1 MIFSIGIACLVLG
14 ALGGITGF
22 FRATQYDIVKVRLDR
37 VARFGAVQASRG
49 GALRWAR
56 NPKRAQK
63 LAMLGYV
70 SSQADSVFMTARA
83 SVMIGA
89 GIAWFF
95 FLQLSFDVSGVAQG
109 VVIAFSLGIGIDR
122 VLDWRV
128 NVVRQE
134 IARNIPDAL
143 DLMVV
148 CVSSGQSLEV
158 TFNTVGQEMKSI
170 SPSLSREWLV
180 TSTEMAVLDS
190 PQVALT
196 NLDTRLALPEINNM
210 IATMSQ
216 ALKFGTPM
224 AEALKLIA
232 SDNRQYHMLEL
243 EEWVGKI
250 PAKMSFPLVVFI
262 MLPVVVIIVAPM
274 VLSIFQTIGQL

>member
-1 MIFSIGIACLVLG
+1 MIFSIGIGCLVLG
-14 ALGGITGF
+14 VLGAIAGF
-22 FRATQYDIVKVRLDR
+22 LHATRYDIVKVRLDR

-49 GALRWAR
+49 GVLRWAR

-63 LAMLGYV
+63 LTMLGYV
-70 SSQADSVFMTARA
+70 SSQAESIFMTARA
-83 SVMIGA
+83 SAMTCA

-95 FLQLSFDVSGVAQG
+95 SQQLSFDIGGVAQG
-109 VVIAFSLGIGIDR
+109 VVIAFSLGIAIDR

-134 IARNIPDAL
+134 IAKNIPDAL

-148 CVSSGQSLEV
+148 CVSSGQSLEA

-170 SPSLSREWLV
+170 SPPLSREWLV
-180 TSTEMAVLDS
+180 TATEMAVLDS

-196 NLDTRLALPEINNM
+196 NLDKRLALPEVNNM

>member
-1 MIFSIGIACLVLG
+1 MILPIGIVCLVLG
-14 ALGGITGF
+14 ALGGIAGF
-22 FRATQYDIVKVRLDR
+22 LYATQHDIVKVRLDR
-37 VARFGAVQASRG
+37 VSRLGAVQASRG
-49 GALRWAR
+49 RVLRWAK

-63 LAMLGYV
+63 LVMLGYV
-70 SSQADSVFMTARA
+70 SSQAESIFMTVRA
-83 SVMIGA
+83 CAMTGA
-89 GIAWFF
+89 GVAWFF
-95 FLQLSFDVSGVAQG
+95 SQQLSVDIGGVAQG
-109 VVIAFSLGIGIDR
+109 VVIAFTLGIAIDR
-122 VLDWRV
+122 ALDWRV

-134 IARNIPDAL
+134 IAKNIPDAL

-148 CVSSGQSLEV
+148 CVSSGQSLEAI
-158 TFNTVGQEMKSI
+158 FNTVGHEMKSI

-180 TSTEMAVLDS
+180 TATEMAVLDS
-190 PQVALT
+190 PQMALI
-196 NLDTRLALPEINNM
+196 NLDTRLALTEVNNM
-210 IATMSQ
+210 IITMSQ

>member
-1 MIFSIGIACLVLG
+1 MILSIGIACLVLG
-14 ALGGITGF
+14 AVGVIAGF
-22 FRATQYDIVKVRLDR
+22 LHATQYDIVKARLDR

-49 GALRWAR
+49 GILRWAR
-56 NPKRAQK
+56 NPKRAQQ

-70 SSQADSVFMTARA
+70 SSQAESIFMTARA
-83 SVMIGA
+83 SVMTGAGVVWLYSQQLSVDVGGFAQSVVIALIA
-89 GIAWFF
+89 GIA
-95 FLQLSFDVSGVAQG
+95 
-109 VVIAFSLGIGIDR
+109 IDR
-122 VLDWRV
+122 ALDWRV

-134 IARNIPDAL
+134 IAKNIPDAL

-148 CVSSGQSLEV
+148 CVSSGQSLEA

-170 SPSLSREWLV
+170 SPALSREWLV
-180 TSTEMAVLDS
+180 TATEMAVLDS

-196 NLDTRLALPEINNM
+196 NLDTRLALPEVNNM
-210 IATMSQ
+210 IVTMSQ

-224 AEALKLIA
+224 ADALKLIA
-232 SDNRQYHMLEL
+232 ADNRQYHMLEL

-274 VLSIFQTIGQL
+274 VLSLFQTLGQL

>member
-1 MIFSIGIACLVLG
+1 MIAFTLGIA
-14 ALGGITGF
+14 
-22 FRATQYDIVKVRLDR
+22 
-37 VARFGAVQASRG
+37 
-49 GALRWAR
+49 
-56 NPKRAQK
+56 
-63 LAMLGYV
+63 
-70 SSQADSVFMTARA
+70 
-83 SVMIGA
+83 
-89 GIAWFF
+89 
-95 FLQLSFDVSGVAQG
+95 
-109 VVIAFSLGIGIDR
+109 IDR
-122 VLDWRV
+122 ALDWRV

-134 IARNIPDAL
+134 IAKNIPDAL

-148 CVSSGQSLEV
+148 CVSSGQSLEA

-180 TSTEMAVLDS
+180 TATEMAVLDS
-190 PQVALT
+190 PQMALI
-196 NLDTRLALPEINNM
+196 NLDTRLALTEVNNM
-210 IATMSQ
+210 IITMSQ

>member
-49 GALRWAR
+49 GVLRWAR

-70 SSQADSVFMTARA
+70 SSQADSIFMTARA

-95 FLQLSFDVSGVAQG
+95 SLQLSFDVGGVAQG

>member
-49 GALRWAR
+49 GVLRWAR

-70 SSQADSVFMTARA
+70 SSQADSIFMTARA

-95 FLQLSFDVSGVAQG
+95 FLQLSFDVGGVAQG

-122 VLDWRV
+122 VLDWRG
-128 NVVRQE
+128 NIVRQE

>member
-1 MIFSIGIACLVLG
+1 MIFSIGIGCLVLG
-14 ALGGITGF
+14 VLGAIAGF
-22 FRATQYDIVKVRLDR
+22 LHATQYDIVKVRLDR

-49 GALRWAR
+49 GVLRWAR

-63 LAMLGYV
+63 LTMLGYV
-70 SSQADSVFMTARA
+70 SSQAESIFMTARA
-83 SVMIGA
+83 SAMTCA

-95 FLQLSFDVSGVAQG
+95 SQQLSFDIGGVAQG
-109 VVIAFSLGIGIDR
+109 VVIAFSLGIAIDR

-134 IARNIPDAL
+134 IAKNIPDAL

-148 CVSSGQSLEV
+148 CVSSGQSLEA

-170 SPSLSREWLV
+170 SPPLSREWLV
-180 TSTEMAVLDS
+180 TATEMAVLDS
-190 PQVALT
+190 PQVALN
-196 NLDTRLALPEINNM
+196 NLDKRLALPEVNNM

>member
-1 MIFSIGIACLVLG
+1 MIFSIVIGCLVLG
-14 ALGGITGF
+14 ALGGMTGF
-22 FRATQYDIVKVRLDR
+22 LRATQYDIVKVRLDR
-37 VARFGAVQASRG
+37 VARFSAMQASRG
-49 GALRWAR
+49 GVLRWAT

-70 SSQADSVFMTARA
+70 SSQADSIFMTARA
-83 SVMIGA
+83 SVMTSA

-95 FLQLSFDVSGVAQG
+95 SLQLSFDVGGVAQG
-109 VVIAFSLGIGIDR
+109 VVIAFSLGIAIDR

-134 IARNIPDAL
+134 IAKNIPDAL

-148 CVSSGQSLEV
+148 CVSSGQNLEA

-170 SPSLSREWLV
+170 SPPLSREWLV
-180 TSTEMAVLDS
+180 TATEMAVLDS

>member
-49 GALRWAR
+49 GVLRWAR

-70 SSQADSVFMTARA
+70 SSQADSIFMTARA

-95 FLQLSFDVSGVAQG
+95 SQQLSFDIGGVAQG

-128 NVVRQE
+128 NIVRQE

-210 IATMSQ
+210 IATISQ

>member
-1 MIFSIGIACLVLG
+1 MIPTMGIVCLVLG
-14 ALGGITGF
+14 ALGGIAGF
-22 FRATQYDIVKVRLDR
+22 FYATQYDIVKARLDR
-37 VARFGAVQASRG
+37 VSRLGAVQTSRG
-49 GALRWAR
+49 RVLRWAK

-63 LAMLGYV
+63 LAMLGYI
-70 SSQADSVFMTARA
+70 SSQAESIFMTARA
-83 SVMIGA
+83 SAMTGA
-89 GIAWFF
+89 GVAWFF
-95 FLQLSFDVSGVAQG
+95 SQQLSFDVGGVAQG
-109 VVIAFSLGIGIDR
+109 VVIAFSLGIAIDR
-122 VLDWRV
+122 ILDWRV
-128 NVVRQE
+128 SVVRQE

-148 CVSSGQSLEV
+148 CVSSGQSLEA
-158 TFNTVGQEMKSI
+158 TFTTVGQEMKSI

-180 TSTEMAVLDS
+180 TASEMAVLDS

-196 NLDTRLALPEINNM
+196 NLDARLALPEVNNM
-210 IATMSQ
+210 IVTMSQ